1 LKTPREVRGVLE
13 YLMHNAR
20 RHGYRVAPE
29 GPDPYSSGRWF
40 DGWSGWR
47 ADTLW
52 TAPLAQARAWIVTR
66 GWRRLG
72 LIEAVARGP

>member
-1 LKTPREVRGVLE
+1 VRTALA

-20 RHGYRVAPE
+20 RHGYRVAAA

-40 DGWSGWR
+40 DGWRGWSR
-47 ADTLW
+47 DSFW
-52 TAPLAQARAWIVTR
+52 PAPLARAKSWLVTL

-72 LIEAVARGP
+72 LIETRLRPP

>member
-1 LKTPREVRGVLE
+1 VLRTPREVRAALA

-40 DGWSGWR
+40 DGCCAR
-47 ADTLW
+47 
-52 TAPLAQARAWIVTR
+52 QALEKGNAMT
-66 GWRRLG
+66 
-72 LIEAVARGP
+72 